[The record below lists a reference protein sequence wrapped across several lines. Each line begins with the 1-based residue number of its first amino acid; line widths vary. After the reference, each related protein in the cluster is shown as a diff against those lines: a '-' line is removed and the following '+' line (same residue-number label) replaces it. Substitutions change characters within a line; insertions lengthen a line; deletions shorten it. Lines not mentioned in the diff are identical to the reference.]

1 MDLIK
6 EHKLKKNIL
15 HWYPNQKNKKILQIG
30 YVEDEIIEELC
41 NKFNKVVII
50 VNNEEQKKK
59 IKSELNAENLEI
71 ITDFEELNNR
81 KFDYISLIGTM
92 ENYEMNPQVKAHKK
106 LQIIL
111 DLIENY
117 IEEES
122 KILLVIDNQYGMKF
136 WTTLQA
142 QKNILCNQNFA
153 LSKRAIEKILKQKGY
168 ENYKY
173 YYVLPDY
180 KAPNVIFTDKYLPN
194 FESIHRDFLYGEE
207 EYVNF
212 NEVDA
217 YIEILKEDPNK
228 FKFFA
233 NSFFI
238 EASKKELEDN
248 NIRFVS
254 FTNLRKKE
262 YKIQTI
268 IYNENVEKTN
278 LIEESRT
285 HIENIKKYIDIMKN
299 QNIKTV
305 DEYKDGKIIS
315 KFIENGKSY
324 DKFLIELLEK
334 EKNNEFFEHINNFK
348 QDLLT
353 KLEKVE
359 YSKIKENNIF
369 TKYNLEYNYEQLPLT
384 FVKYGLWDLIFQNSF
399 YIDDE
404 LYFYDQEWFD
414 ENVPI
419 EFIIYRTIA
428 YFPTAHA
435 FIKTEEL
442 YKRLGLEKC
451 LSLFKELDIRIQR
464 NIRDE
469 EMWNIHNSTK
479 TGQTLL
485 NLYYN
490 KIKELEN
497 YKPILRNTEEEVE
510 KLTKE
515 KTELERRISDLLKER
530 EIISNSTSWKITKPM
545 RWINGKFKKK

>member
-30 YVEDEIIEELC
+30 YVEEEIIEELC
-41 NKFNKVVII
+41 EKFNKVVII

-59 IKSELNAENLEI
+59 IKSKLNAENLEI
-71 ITDFEELNNR
+71 ITDFAELKNN

-92 ENYEMNPQVKAHKK
+92 ENYEINPQVKAHKK

-153 LSKRAIEKILKQKGY
+153 LSKRAIEKIFKRKGF

-180 KAPNVIFTDKYLPN
+180 KAPNVIFTDNYLPN

-217 YIEILKEDPNK
+217 YIEILKEDPK
-228 FKFFA
+228 EFTFFA
-233 NSFFI
+233 NSYFI
-238 EASKKELEDN
+238 EISKRELEEN
-248 NIRFVS
+248 NIKFVS
-254 FTNLRKKE
+254 FTNLRKKQ

-278 LIEESRT
+278 LIEESRA
-285 HIENIKKYIDIMKN
+285 HIENMKKYIDIMKN

-305 DEYKDGKIIS
+305 DKYENGKIIS

-334 EKNNEFFEHINNFK
+334 EKNKEFFEHINNFK

-359 YSKIKENNIF
+359 YSTIKENNIF
-369 TKYNLEYNYEQLPLT
+369 TKNNLEYNYEQQPLT
-384 FVKYGLWDLIFQNSF
+384 FIKYGLWDLIFQNAF
-399 YIDDE
+399 YIDNE

-419 EFIIYRTIA
+419 EFIIYRAIA

-435 FIKTEEL
+435 FIKTKDL
-442 YKRLGLEKC
+442 YKTLGLEKY
-451 LSLFKELDIRIQR
+451 LELFQELDIRIQK

-485 NLYYN
+485 NLYHN
-490 KIKELEN
+490 KINELEN
-497 YKPILRNTEEEVE
+497 YKPILQNTEEEVE

-515 KTELERRISDLLKER
+515 KAELERRISDLLKER

-545 RWINGKFKKK
+545 RWINGKLKR

>member
-6 EHKLKKNIL
+6 EHKLKKNVL

-30 YVEDEIIEELC
+30 YVEEEIIEELC
-41 NKFNKVVII
+41 DKFNKVVII

-59 IKSELNAENLEI
+59 IKSELNAENLDI
-71 ITDFEELNNR
+71 ITDFAELKNN
-81 KFDYISLIGTM
+81 KFDYISLIGTI
-92 ENYEMNPQVKAHKK
+92 ENYEINPQVKAHKK

-153 LSKRAIEKILKQKGY
+153 LSKRTIEKILKQKGY

-469 EMWNIHNSTK
+469 EMWNIHNRTK